1 MATNAY
7 LMGINH
13 PPGYPLYTI
22 ISHIFTYLPW
32 GNIAFRINLMSA
44 FFSSL
49 ASLLIFF
56 SGCILFKHEAPA
68 TATAIIYAFSCTF
81 WKLSLSSEVFAFH
94 VFLASLL
101 IFILLYWRDKSLK
114 GEKSD
119 NLIYICALLTGLCLC
134 HHHTIILLFP
144 ALFFI
149 ILATDKKIFRDRRII
164 ISLFMLFLGLLP
176 YIYIPLRADSAPL
189 NWGATDPDGF
199 MGVVTRRGY
208 GSMSLSAKG
217 EETWSG
223 GNIIHNLTV
232 YFNSLFKQFTPI
244 LIFLLLP
251 GFYQAFRKNKTIFI
265 FFLLIFIFSGP
276 FFLVLADPP
285 PEEGW
290 KWILERFYLLSFLP
304 VVFLMGYGL
313 EFIFLKRKNSSLI
326 YLSLLLIFIPLFYN
340 YGKVNNSSNYVYYD
354 YIKNLLDSLP
364 ENSTLICSS
373 DFSGMGV
380 MYFQKVERYRIDIK
394 VFQYGLLG
402 SQWYIKEMRK
412 KYPELFPD
420 GLPINKDDMVKNL
433 IEKKSGHIYIDI
445 PKENFVDNII
455 PLGLV
460 YRFGKN
466 CSLSDLER
474 SYDLLEKYKF
484 RSEPKEKLY
493 NEYFTKEIVK
503 TLAVAYYMT
512 GKGFQETG
520 LEEKAEK
527 AYIKSLEIY
536 EIPQVYNNLALIYRN
551 RNNQEEAK
559 KLYLKSLELNK
570 DNFEAYFNLGI
581 IYLGQNK
588 IKEAEEEFLRCLEI
602 EPANPLTYSNLA
614 ILYEKRGEPEK
625 AIESLREGIKLRPEI
640 PDLYYNI
647 AILLVKQKKMK
658 DAGIM
663 LEKARELGYPEN
675 EINKISNFMEK

>member
-1 MATNAY
+1 
-7 LMGINH
+7 
-13 PPGYPLYTI
+13 
-22 ISHIFTYLPW
+22 
-32 GNIAFRINLMSA
+32 MSA

-49 ASLLIFF
+49 ASMLIFF
-56 SGCILFKHEAPA
+56 SGCILFRHEAPA
-68 TATAIIYAFSCTF
+68 AATALIYSFSLTF
-81 WKLSLSSEVFAFH
+81 WKFSLCSEVFTFH
-94 VFLASLL
+94 IFLSSLL
-101 IFILLYWRDKSLK
+101 IFILLYWRDKTIK
-114 GEKSD
+114 GEKPD
-119 NLIYICALLTGLCLC
+119 ILIYLFALLTGLALC

-144 ALFFI
+144 AFLFI
-149 ILATDKKIFRDRRII
+149 ITVTDKKIFRDRRII
-164 ISLFMLFLGLLP
+164 IFSFMLFPGLLP
-176 YIYIPLRADSAPL
+176 YIYIPLRADFAPL
-189 NWGATDPDGF
+189 NWGATDLDGF
-199 MGVVTRRGY
+199 IGVVTRQGY
-208 GSMSLSAKG
+208 GSMSLSAAG
-217 EETWSG
+217 GETWSG
-223 GNIIHNLTV
+223 DCILHNLWV
-232 YFNSLFKQFTPI
+232 YFNSLFKQFGPI
-244 LIFLLLP
+244 LIFLIFP
-251 GFYQAFRKNKTIFI
+251 GFYQAFKKNKIIFI

-276 FFLVLADPP
+276 FFLVLASPP

-304 VVFLMGYGL
+304 VVFLIGYGL
-313 EFIFLKRKNSSLI
+313 EFIFLKRKPAFVV
-326 YLSLLLIFIPLFYN
+326 YLLLLLIFIPLFYN
-340 YGKVNNSSNYVYYD
+340 YQKVNNSNNYVYCD
-354 YIKNLLDSLP
+354 YAKNLLDSLP
-364 ENSTLICSS
+364 KNSTLICSS

-380 MYFQKVERYRIDIK
+380 MYFQKVEKYRTDIK

-420 GLPINKDDMVKNL
+420 GLQVNKDDMVKNL
-433 IEKKSGHIYIDI
+433 IEKESGYIYIDI
-445 PKENFVDNII
+445 PKENFMDNII

-484 RSEPKEKLY
+484 RIEPKEKLY

-512 GKGFQETG
+512 GRGFQTSG

-536 EIPQVYNNLALIYRN
+536 EIPQVCNNMALIYRN

-581 IYLGQNK
+581 IYLGENELK
-588 IKEAEEEFLRCLEI
+588 KAEEEFLRCIEI
-602 EPANPLTYSNLA
+602 EPENPLAYSNLA
-614 ILYEKRGEPEK
+614 ILYEKQGEPEK
-625 AIESLREGIKLRPEI
+625 AIESLKEGIRLRPEI
-640 PDLYYNI
+640 PDLYYNL
-647 AILLVKQKKMK
+647 AILLIKQKKLK
-658 DAGIM
+658 DAGTM

-675 EINKISNFMEK
+675 EINKILNFMKK